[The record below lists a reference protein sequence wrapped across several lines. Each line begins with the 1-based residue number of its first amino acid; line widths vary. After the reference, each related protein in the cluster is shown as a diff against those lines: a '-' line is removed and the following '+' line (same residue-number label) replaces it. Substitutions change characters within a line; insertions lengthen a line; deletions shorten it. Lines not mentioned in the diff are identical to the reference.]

1 MSTGIIAALLL
12 SLSGNSL
19 VQPICTPEDFQ
30 NAVGS
35 SIQGDAGFIARA
47 VFDDYAQQV
56 QALVPSEQKESSA
69 TPAQQLV
76 LDLQLSEQVDA
87 LFDELLT
94 SLSVVSNNP
103 KWSVGVANLRRTVLL
118 KARKFTNPWPTT
130 VWVDI
135 TNITAIPQSVLFQID
150 TFLQNNID
158 EDRTERFMVSALQFG
173 GDALLCKVYEKRS
186 MQRWGEYLAII
197 SPYINAEVTST
208 LYPNLKTGEKIVRIE
223 NWIYKNSGDEKIR
236 DSVSKQIAIWGV
248 LNRKQNG
255 AIIQLVI
262 DARKLH
268 GFDPWSRGCGQQTN
282 SVVYKIKNELL
293 QKTAEIQE
301 FNNSTCNS
309 LLYSLPKELRQL
321 YESEE

>member
-1 MSTGIIAALLL
+1 MSTGIISALLL
-12 SLSGNSL
+12 SLTGNGL

-30 NAVGS
+30 NTVGS
-35 SIQGDAGFIARA
+35 SIQGDTGFIARA

-56 QALVPSEQKESSA
+56 QTLVLSEQKESST

-94 SLSVVSNNP
+94 SLSVVSNDS
-103 KWSVGVANLRRTVLL
+103 KWSIGVANLRRTVLL

-135 TNITAIPQSVLFQID
+135 TNIAPIPQSVLFQID

-173 GDALLCKVYEKRS
+173 GDALLCKAYEKRS

-197 SPYINAEVTST
+197 SPYINTDVTSN
-208 LYPNLKTGEKIVRIE
+208 LYPNLKTGKKILRIK
-223 NWIYKNSGDEKIR
+223 NWIYKNSNDEKIR
-236 DSVSKQIAIWGV
+236 DSVSKQIAMWDV
-248 LNRKQNG
+248 LNRKQNS

-262 DARKLH
+262 NARKQH

-301 FNNSTCNS
+301 LNNSIYNT